1 MYKTGHMGT
10 NALIY
15 SPVLFVLVLL
25 DYTAVGVIGLL
36 VTSQMASIPDI
47 DLRSN
52 IFKHRGFTHTFT
64 FAVVTG
70 IIFSI
75 ITIPILILCSYIG
88 VFDLTY
94 KTAAAALIGS
104 NILGFMTIVNHILA
118 DAITPAGIRPFQKPP
133 MFPDLS
139 IFSNKR
145 YTFDIVYAKNKMA
158 NSALLMAGS
167 LCNMAAIYVG
177 TII

>member
-25 DYTAVGVIGLL
+25 DYTAIGVVGLF

-64 FAVVTG
+64 FATIIG

-75 ITIPILILCSYIG
+75 ITIPILILLFYLG
-88 VFDLTY
+88 VLNLTY
-94 KTAAAALIGS
+94 GNVAITLIGS
-104 NILGFMTIVNHILA
+104 NILGFITITNHILA
-118 DAITPAGIRPFQKPP
+118 DAITPAGVRPFQKPP
-133 MFPDLS
+133 MLPNMS
-139 IFSNKR
+139 IFSDKR

-158 NSALLMAGS
+158 NSALLIGGS
-167 LCNMAAIYVG
+167 LCNMIAIYVG
-177 TII
+177 TVI